1 MTTTVAD
8 IIYNRDRQFQLG
20 CRISTALDYL
30 NYIDLP
36 LGAKICNKPQSGCVG
51 VDYIL
56 IKYND
61 NEHPKYI
68 SFKLWKYDHHTSIR
82 ENVIVINYY
91 DKNLKRTSIEKEN
104 FNDFNHINRILK
116 SIIC

>member
-30 NYIDLP
+30 TYIHLP
-36 LGAKICNKPQSGCVG
+36 DGAKICNKPQSGCVG

-56 IKYND
+56 IKYID
-61 NEHPKYI
+61 NNYI
-68 SFKLWKYDHHTSIR
+68 SLKLWKYDHHTCVR
-82 ENVIVINYY
+82 ENVLIINYL
-91 DKNLKRTSIEKEN
+91 DKELNRISTEKVN

-116 SIIC
+116 SINC